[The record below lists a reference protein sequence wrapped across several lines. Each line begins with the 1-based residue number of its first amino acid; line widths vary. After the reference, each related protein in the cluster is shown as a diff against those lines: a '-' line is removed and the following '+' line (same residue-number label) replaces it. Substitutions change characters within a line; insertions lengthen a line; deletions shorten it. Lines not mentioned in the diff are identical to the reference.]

1 MDKFLEDLLDLK
13 NDFIIEITPVEE
25 ITSTVVY
32 YENNFSENPDRFCP
46 NCKCEE
52 CSKHLK
58 NNL

>member
-13 NDFIIEITPVEE
+13 DDSFIEITPIKE

-52 CSKHLK
+52 CLKYLK

>member
-13 NDFIIEITPVEE
+13 NDFIIEITPVKE

-52 CSKHLK
+52 CLKHLK